1 MRRLLLVVLGFI
13 VGAELVLRIPPV
25 WDAVSSALPRGPGEV
40 EMLLKRPGGVDSLA
54 FVRDPELGNRARP
67 SLRDTVH
74 TPDFSFV
81 VALDS
86 AGFPN
91 REPWPSPADLAV
103 LGNSLVVGEGVG
115 IERGFSTLVAKRLGT
130 DRAVNFGLGGAS
142 PEHQLRIY
150 RRYVA
155 PLHPRVVLA
164 VIWVASDVTNAFN
177 FQRWLASGS
186 TQNFLEYRTSGQ
198 ARATPGGA
206 AHVGST
212 IQGSSRL
219 LRVLAGL
226 SVGWKRG
233 HGSLPERIPLTGGD
247 TLYLSRKTE
256 EALAQ
261 GMQRSGIP
269 DLARV
274 FFGPL
279 DTLRQAVEGD
289 HGQLFV
295 VLIPSKEELYAAQAY
310 PPVMRAVEAVRRGLD
325 SLHLATI
332 DLYRPMEAGM
342 ADGPEF
348 FSRDIH
354 FTVYGNRIVGDA
366 LADSLQARG
375 VSFRH

>member
-1 MRRLLLVVLGFI
+1 VRRLLLVVLGLI
-13 VGAELVLRIPPV
+13 VVAELVLRIPPV

-40 EMLLKRPGGVDSLA
+40 ETLLKRPGGVDSLA

-150 RRYVA
+150 QRYVA
-155 PLHPRVVLA
+155 PLHPKVVLA

-206 AHVGST
+206 ARVGSA
-212 IQGSSRL
+212 IQGNSRL

-233 HGSLPERIPLTGGD
+233 HGSLPERISLTGGD

-261 GMQRSGIP
+261 GMQRAGIP

-295 VLIPSKEELYAAQAY
+295 VLIPSKEELYAAQTY

-342 ADGPEF
+342 AGGAPF

>member
-1 MRRLLLVVLGFI
+1 VKRIVLLVLGFI
-13 VGAELVLRIPPV
+13 VLAELVLRIPPV
-25 WDAVSSALPRGPGEV
+25 WTAVSSALPQGPGEV
-40 EMLLKRPGGVDSLA
+40 EMLLKRPGGVDSMD
-54 FVRDPELGNRARP
+54 FVRDPELGNRSRP
-67 SLRDTVH
+67 STRDTVR
-74 TPDFSFV
+74 TPDFTYV
-81 VALDS
+81 VKLDS

-103 LGNSLVVGEGVG
+103 LGNSLVVGQGVG
-115 IERGFSTLVAKRLGT
+115 IERGFSTLVANRLGT
-130 DRAVNFGLGGAS
+130 DRIVNFGLGGAS

-150 RRYVA
+150 QRYVA
-155 PLHPRVVLA
+155 PLHPKVVLA

-186 TQNFLEYRTSGQ
+186 GQNFLEYRTSGQ
-198 ARATPGGA
+198 ARAAPSGGDR
-206 AHVGST
+206 VGEA
-212 IQGSSRL
+212 IRGSSRL
-219 LRVLAGL
+219 LRVAAGL
-226 SVGWKRG
+226 GVAWKRG
-233 HGSLPERIPLTGGD
+233 HGSMPERIPLASGD

-261 GMQRSGIP
+261 GMRRPGLP

-279 DTLRQAVEGD
+279 DSLRRAVERD
-289 HGQLFV
+289 HGQLFI
-295 VLIPSKEELYAAQAY
+295 VLLPSKEELYAARAY
-310 PPVMRAVEAVRRGLD
+310 PPVLRAVGEVRRGLD

-342 ADGPEF
+342 AGGPEF

>member
-13 VGAELVLRIPPV
+13 VVAELVLRVPPV

-67 SLRDTVH
+67 SLRDTVR

-115 IERGFSTLVAKRLGT
+115 IERGFSTLVANRLGT

-150 RRYVA
+150 QRYVA

-206 AHVGST
+206 ARVGSA

-233 HGSLPERIPLTGGD
+233 HGSLPERIPLRGGD

-261 GMQRSGIP
+261 GMQRAGSP

-332 DLYRPMEAGM
+332 DLYRPMEAGI
-342 ADGPEF
+342 AAGAPF